1 MCPLWCTVKLVP
13 GIGSSLRLPQVTSV
27 DIASYSFCVWIL
39 DNVDNLDN
47 MLTIAM
53 VDGNNSSKPCLT

>member
-1 MCPLWCTVKLVP
+1 MKLVP

-39 DNVDNLDN
+39 DNVNNLD
-47 MLTIAM
+47 MLTIAMVAM
-53 VDGNNSSKPCLT
+53 VDGNNSYKPCLT